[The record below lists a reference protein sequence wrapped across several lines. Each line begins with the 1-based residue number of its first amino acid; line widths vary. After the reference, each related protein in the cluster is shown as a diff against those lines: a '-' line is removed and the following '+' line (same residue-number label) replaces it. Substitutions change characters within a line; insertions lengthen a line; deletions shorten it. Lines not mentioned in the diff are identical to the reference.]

1 MCFPN
6 RFKNDLTTN
15 FLNHVY
21 KGQRKLNEYIQNAMT
36 MTILAREWAAFLE
49 IWALE
54 TSCICHITNSPRPR
68 YVSQS
73 TGIQHS
79 NKASIKHFLIL
90 STPFPA
96 ELHWGWK
103 FIFVGWLVLAVWAV
117 TLLSNSL
124 QRLSERCFM
133 RFLFCFCLII
143 TVEMSCI
150 LFMVMIELLYRN

>member
-1 MCFPN
+1 
-6 RFKNDLTTN
+6 
-15 FLNHVY
+15 
-21 KGQRKLNEYIQNAMT
+21 MT

-49 IWALE
+49 VWALE

-79 NKASIKHFLIL
+79 NKASNKHFLIL

-150 LFMVMIELLYRN
+150 LFMVMIELLYRNCTEIKALFQILFYFLLCFHIRLLAFVF